1 MVRFGVL
8 NVPNLTISQI
18 QFGISQV
25 RFGTD
30 HPKSKFQFGMSQ
42 IEIPIWDIPGLIWNM
57 GYNNNTKINSR
68 FLQIFYLDIGCAKEE
83 EINSRVYLVLDFE
96 CAREWKE
103 HN

>member
-1 MVRFGVL
+1 MVRIGVL

-42 IEIPIWDIPGLIWNM
+42 IEIPIWDIPGLIWDM
-57 GYNNNTKINSR
+57 VKFG
-68 FLQIFYLDIGCAKEE
+68 LQHMLMDIEGT
-83 EINSRVYLVLDFE
+83 I
-96 CAREWKE
+96 
-103 HN
+103 

>member
-1 MVRFGVL
+1 MVRIGVL

-42 IEIPIWDIPGLIWNM
+42 IEIPIWDIPGLIWDM
-57 GYNNNTKINSR
+57 VKFGLQQVHQTKQVRIM
-68 FLQIFYLDIGCAKEE
+68 QIDRK
-83 EINSRVYLVLDFE
+83 D
-96 CAREWKE
+96 
-103 HN
+103 

>member
-42 IEIPIWDIPGLIWNM
+42 IEIPIWDIPGLIWDM
-57 GYNNNTKINSR
+57 VKFGLQHDYDYNLNITFFINVC
-68 FLQIFYLDIGCAKEE
+68 GP
-83 EINSRVYLVLDFE
+83 INAFWYNLR
-96 CAREWKE
+96 
-103 HN
+103 